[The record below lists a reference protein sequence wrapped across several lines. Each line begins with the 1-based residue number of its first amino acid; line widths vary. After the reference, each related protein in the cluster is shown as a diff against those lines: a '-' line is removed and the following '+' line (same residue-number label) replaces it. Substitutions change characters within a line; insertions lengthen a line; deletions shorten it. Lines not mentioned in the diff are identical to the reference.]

1 MLSKTS
7 TGRQKH
13 PKWIHEYD
21 NWWRKMKKMSNKIG
35 LFGRI
40 QQKLTK
46 TAKKKRYTTT
56 SFQHCSSIIF
66 LANEEDLMQIIQ
78 NRAMRLI
85 LKCHRRTHV
94 RTLLDNL

>member
-46 TAKKKRYTTT
+46 TAKKKTIYNN
-56 SFQHCSSIIF
+56 IISTLF
-66 LANEEDLMQIIQ
+66 IDYISRKRRGLDADHPKQSNEANIEMSPA
-78 NRAMRLI
+78 NSR
-85 LKCHRRTHV
+85 
-94 RTLLDNL
+94 